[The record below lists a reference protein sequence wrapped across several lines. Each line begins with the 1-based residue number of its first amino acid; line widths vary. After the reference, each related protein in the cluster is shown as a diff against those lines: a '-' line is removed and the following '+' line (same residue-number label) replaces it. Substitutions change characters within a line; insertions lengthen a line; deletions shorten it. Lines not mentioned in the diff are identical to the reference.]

1 MPRKSAKK
9 PTYKKEEKKNP
20 QKRSKGKTVKQLR
33 DLHLKNKDHII
44 TTEEIKNL
52 DLELNNPERETSHTP
67 DIPND
72 NQRPKDEDKDAKM
85 ITPWDVVKE

>member
-9 PTYKKEEKKNP
+9 PTDKKDVKKVP
-20 QKRSKGKTVKQLR
+20 QKRSNGKTVKQLKE
-33 DLHLKNKDHII
+33 LHLKDKNHVI

-52 DLELNNPERETSHTP
+52 DLELNTPERETSHTP

-72 NQRPKDEDKDAKM
+72 SQRPKDEDKDSKM